1 MLLGR
6 LIAKPSIGDQAPS
19 HLRLGAFPTGRVAQ
33 LINWAGCDE
42 SSCRLQDRLRL
53 RAADADDPHLERPS
67 GFVTN
72 SWAPTQEELGMQVG
86 KQAYPSM
93 DEANIDLKVV
103 CDNS

>member
-1 MLLGR
+1 MNL
-6 LIAKPSIGDQAPS
+6 PQV
-19 HLRLGAFPTGRVAQ
+19 LRK
-33 LINWAGCDE
+33 
-42 SSCRLQDRLRL
+42 LRDSDSACL
-53 RAADADDPHLERPS
+53 R